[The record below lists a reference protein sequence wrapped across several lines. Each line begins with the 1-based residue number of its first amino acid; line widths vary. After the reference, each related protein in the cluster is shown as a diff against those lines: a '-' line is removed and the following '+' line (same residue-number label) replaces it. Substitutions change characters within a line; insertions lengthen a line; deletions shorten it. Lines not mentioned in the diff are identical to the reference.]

1 MPSKGIIIVIKCM
14 FLGVT
19 IFWAF
24 LRAHFNPRLTARV
37 KMSLSRAQ
45 NIFMPK
51 NIIFIALLQ
60 TRLLNWELY
69 LFQLAELRAEKQDK
83 EKWLEEERVQIVEA
97 AKEFAVQQEQN
108 FVKKIDNL
116 KLKLASKN
124 EEIQEMD
131 SVINQQKHALK
142 TAQQEKVSAAVGIR

>member
-1 MPSKGIIIVIKCM
+1 MLSKVM
-14 FLGVT
+14 FLSIN
-19 IFWAF
+19 IFWV
-24 LRAHFNPRLTARV
+24 LLGAHFDPTALA

-45 NIFMPK
+45 NIFIPAYV
-51 NIIFIALLQ
+51 NSIVLLP
-60 TRLLNWELY
+60 TIWSKWELN

-83 EKWLEEERVQIVEA
+83 EKWLEEERVRIVEA
-97 AKEFAVQQEQN
+97 AKEFAVQQEQT

-131 SVINQQKHALK
+131 SVVNQQRHALK
-142 TAQQEKVSAAVGIR
+142 TAQQEKVSAVVSIR